1 MSYLMKV
8 GASKLKQCSNQK
20 IKMWALKYTI
30 SFVKTCN
37 LKMLCLVFENEIRL
51 DI

>member
-1 MSYLMKV
+1 MKV
-8 GASKLKQCSNQK
+8 GASRFKQCSNQK
-20 IKMWALKYTI
+20 NKMRALKYTI
-30 SFVKTCN
+30 SFVKTCK